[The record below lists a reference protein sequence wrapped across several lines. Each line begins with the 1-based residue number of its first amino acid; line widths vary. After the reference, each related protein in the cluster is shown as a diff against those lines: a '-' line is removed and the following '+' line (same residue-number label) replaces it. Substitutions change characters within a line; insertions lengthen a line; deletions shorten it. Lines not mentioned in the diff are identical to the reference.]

1 MKRLALLVLVLSA
14 CLRQGHEAQPDPEYQ
29 ADPEDQTDPYIISL
43 LIDNKSGYL
52 IALGGVGLVF
62 GSVLPGEQ
70 KCVRLPN
77 NDAQQQLWFRVQA
90 TETQQYTLAFY
101 PRESSGWKWTI
112 MGAGSPEHPV
122 GRSDAANIIHW
133 KQCR

>member
-14 CLRQGHEAQPDPEYQ
+14 CQHQGHEVQPGPEDQ
-29 ADPEDQTDPYIISL
+29 ADPEDQTNPYIISL

-77 NDAQQQLWFRVQA
+77 NDAKQQLWF
-90 TETQQYTLAFY
+90 L
-101 PRESSGWKWTI
+101 
-112 MGAGSPEHPV
+112 
-122 GRSDAANIIHW
+122 GRSEAANIIHW
-133 KQCR
+133 KQCT